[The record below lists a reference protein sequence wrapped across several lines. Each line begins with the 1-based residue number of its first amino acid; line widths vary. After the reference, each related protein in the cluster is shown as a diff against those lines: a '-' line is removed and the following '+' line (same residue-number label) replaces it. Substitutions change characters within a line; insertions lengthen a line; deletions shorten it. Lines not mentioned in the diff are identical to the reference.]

1 MNWRRALFENLGF
14 KLSALVIVAL
24 LWVSVTADE
33 RQAQPVPTHVLYEVA
48 DSSWV
53 LVDGPTEVNT
63 TFQGLN
69 RQLLGL
75 LMKEPVVTV
84 EIDSVEGPDMRIQ
97 LQLDQVSYDRELGV
111 VPSFITPAVLDLRF
125 ERRVTARIAVAPDVE
140 AMPAAGFTV
149 LTPVLVEPE
158 SVTVRGPSSW
168 VEALTRIPTRRVEFQ
183 ALSNTMIRDVGL
195 RIPANIQGIV
205 IEPPSVLVTINLD
218 SLVVRRRR
226 VPVRLRGA
234 AASLVSVEPNSV
246 TIVIRG
252 ASSIVTAEL
261 EAIVEL
267 TLDVPVLPDGAEQRE
282 LSIVLGGGGPVAA
295 DVEPPVVTLQPLP

>member
-1 MNWRRALFENLGF
+1 MNWRQKLFDNLGF
-14 KLSALVIVAL
+14 KLSALIIVGL

-33 RQAQPVPTHVLYEVA
+33 RQAQPVPTRVSYEVA

-53 LVDGPTEVNT
+53 LVGGPPEVNT

-75 LMKEPVVTV
+75 LMEEPVITVT
-84 EIDSVEGPDMRIQ
+84 IDSVDGPEMRIQ

-111 VPSFITPAVLDLRF
+111 VPSFITPAALDLRF
-125 ERRVTARIAVAPDVE
+125 ERRVTARIAVAPDVQ

-168 VEALTRIPTRRVEFQ
+168 VEDLARIPTRRVELQ
-183 ALSNTMIRDVGL
+183 ALSNTVIRDVGL
-195 RIPANIQGIV
+195 RIPASIQGVV
-205 IEPPSVLVTINLD
+205 IEPPSVLVTVTLD

-234 AASLVSVEPNSV
+234 AAPRVTVDPDSV

-252 ASSIVTAEL
+252 ASSIVAAEL
-261 EAIVEL
+261 DAIVDV
-267 TLDVPVLPDGAEQRE
+267 TLDVSVPLEGAEQRE
-282 LSIVLGGGGPVAA
+282 LLIVLDGGGPVAA
-295 DVEPPVVTLQPLP
+295 DVEPPAVTLRPLP